1 MPRVGL
7 AQQAGVGGIGIRN
20 GRGRVGGIALQRNR
34 FSGKRDAPGQLCA
47 HSLQLHELPGEHA
60 AGGKLHHGI
69 AALHAAGLLARTGYS
84 HKCLIRRSSASG
96 KGSRCLIGR
105 IPYLYAA
112 LVPGV
117 PDFSVGVPGIKGK
130 VVRLHRCRRL
140 KRHRGRHLLAVPY
153 PALVGGSGRQAR
165 QMGGNPH
172 PGHRCIRSLEPRGV
186 IGLFILDGDVGAIRG
201 KHAAHPGGIAMG
213 LYLAHGRA
221 HLQLQGLQ
229 VPFDDLAPPFHEKA
243 ALGNAVQRHGQRHG
257 PGGEREV
264 LQVALIAGGAHNAG
278 AFRLQFHR
286 LKRHLGKRLGVRKI
300 HVHTPGF
307 QVEPGLLHL
316 SCAMHIA
323 LDGLGGQNGPFIV
336 LIGMQHQLNGAGQ
349 VQVLPDFG
357 TGGPFRQFTGI
368 HFHVAFVGPL
378 LQDDGHFARGSVDS
392 HLFGIFHLKRHN
404 LSHHRGIIQV
414 VGESTTDGQHAA

>member
-1 MPRVGL
+1 
-7 AQQAGVGGIGIRN
+7 
-20 GRGRVGGIALQRNR
+20 
-34 FSGKRDAPGQLCA
+34 
-47 HSLQLHELPGEHA
+47 
-60 AGGKLHHGI
+60 
-69 AALHAAGLLARTGYS
+69 
-84 HKCLIRRSSASG
+84 
-96 KGSRCLIGR
+96 
-105 IPYLYAA
+105 
-112 LVPGV
+112 
-117 PDFSVGVPGIKGK
+117 
-130 VVRLHRCRRL
+130 
-140 KRHRGRHLLAVPY
+140 
-153 PALVGGSGRQAR
+153 
-165 QMGGNPH
+165 MGGNPH

-186 IGLFILDGDVGAIRG
+186 IGLLIFDSNVRAIRG
-201 KHAAHPGGIAMG
+201 KNAAHPGGIAMG
-213 LYLAHGRA
+213 LYLAHSRA

-278 AFRLQFHR
+278 AFRLQLHR
-286 LKRHLGKRLGVRKI
+286 LKCHLGKRLGVRKI
-300 HVHTPGF
+300 HVHAPGF
-307 QVEPGLLHL
+307 QIEPGLLHL

-336 LIGMQHQLNGAGQ
+336 LIGMQHQLNGPGQ

-378 LQDDGHFARGSVDS
+378 LQDDGHFARGGVDR